1 MFKKIIVPVDISVLD
16 KGLDILSKAS
26 ELLDPAGQIVLLHVV
41 EEIPSYLAIDV
52 PVDLLDSAVEDA
64 RDKLQELRS
73 RAGVDAEIEL
83 RTGPPA
89 REILACAKAY
99 QADLILVASHR
110 PDFSNYLIG
119 STADRVV
126 RHAACSVLVRR

>member
-16 KGLDILSKAS
+16 KGLDILTKAS
-26 ELLDPAGQIVLLHVV
+26 ELLDPAGEIVLLHVV

-52 PVDLLDSAVEDA
+52 PVDLMDSAVNDA

-73 RAGVDAEIEL
+73 RAKVDAEIEL

-89 REILACAKAY
+89 REILASAKAHK
-99 QADLILVASHR
+99 ADLILVASHR
-110 PDFSNYLIG
+110 PDLSNYLIG

>member
-16 KGLDILSKAS
+16 KGLDILTKAS
-26 ELLDPAGQIVLLHVV
+26 ELVDPEGSIVLLHVV

-52 PVDLLDSAVEDA
+52 PVDLMDNAVNDA

-73 RAGVDAEIEL
+73 RAKVDAEIEL

-89 REILACAKAY
+89 REILASAKAH

-110 PDFSNYLIG
+110 PDLSNYLIG